1 MFQLKVIG
9 YSGKTV
15 ALIDSLLSE
24 RKRNLLP
31 GLYGQIMRAAGSVV
45 LNLSEGSGRFGCDKR
60 NFYRIA
66 YGSLK
71 ECQAG
76 ILLLIQCGKICQ
88 SECELVLNRLDRMG
102 GVIWKLVHGK

>member
-1 MFQLKVIG
+1 MFQLNVIS

-15 ALIDSLLSE
+15 ALIDNLLSG

-45 LNLSEGSGRFGCDKR
+45 LNLSEGSGRFGSDKR
-60 NFYRIA
+60 NFYKIA

-76 ILLLIQCGKICQ
+76 ILLLIQCGKICRK
-88 SECELVLNRLDRMG
+88 ECEQILDRLDQMG
-102 GVIWKLVHGK
+102 AIIWKLVHGN